1 MKRRELLNRSL
12 AVTGAGGFLSIGA
25 MGQAE
30 APKPSDPEPQ
40 VNDIAKY
47 PKCNYCGMDRKR
59 FHHSRMLLAYLDG
72 TAEGVCSIR
81 CAATSLTLNVG
92 RGTKGIWVG
101 DNASTDEIK
110 PLTDENIANLAES
123 DYFGFMRQNEK
134 LLKHGKVTDYTQIYE
149 NNRLTL
155 AFVFPLETP
164 VDPRKGVFDYRVYDP
179 DYFIDFGYVKD
190 DPVELEGTLPAG
202 CSWELKPMM
211 TDEEL
216 EAKRNFL
223 AQQPVDWVNQT
234 GEDFGSLFARPVV
247 VTCKS

>member
-1 MKRRELLNRSL
+1 MIRRFFGVILVLCAGASAASAHPHVWADIRTSIMTNPEGLI
-12 AVTGAGGFLSIGA
+12 TGI
-25 MGQAE
+25 
-30 APKPSDPEPQ
+30 
-40 VNDIAKY
+40 
-47 PKCNYCGMDRKR
+47 
-59 FHHSRMLLAYLDG
+59 RMEWTFDEGYTTFALDG
-72 TAEGVCSIR
+72 LDTNGD
-81 CAATSLTLNVG
+81 
-92 RGTKGIWVG
+92 GTYGP
-101 DNASTDEIK
+101 DEIK

-164 VDPRKGVFDYRVYDP
+164 VDPRKGVFDYKVYDP